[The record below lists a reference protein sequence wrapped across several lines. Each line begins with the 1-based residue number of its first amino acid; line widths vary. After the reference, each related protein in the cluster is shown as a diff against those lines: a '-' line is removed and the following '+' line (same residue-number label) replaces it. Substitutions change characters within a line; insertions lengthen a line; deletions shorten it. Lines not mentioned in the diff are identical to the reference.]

1 MLRRM
6 NAKSDA
12 IGIEPWISLSEPGP
26 HWAHCGK
33 SSHRNDLLSG
43 VATTQ
48 CERGSRG
55 CSCRTGGSG
64 SGPSCLDSK
73 IFRPE
78 LRPRDGCGSR
88 EVQVPYRRIRFG
100 PSRVDLKICSGTRST
115 LSSWYFG
122 ESIKKPYIRND
133 RFWIC

>member
-1 MLRRM
+1 MSSTP
-6 NAKSDA
+6 AF
-12 IGIEPWISLSEPGP
+12 
-26 HWAHCGK
+26 CGLD
-33 SSHRNDLLSG
+33 DLLSG

-122 ESIKKPYIRND
+122 LKVGRSLTLRYPAKFANLYLRPISNLELHRDS
-133 RFWIC
+133 